1 MAYDVQT
8 EVFDG
13 PFDLLLHL
21 ILNQQVE
28 LYEISLTQIIDA
40 YLGELDRMEA
50 LDLDVATE
58 FLLIAATLNAGTV
71 TLERAEEGGGRG
83 PGFLLTSTPAAGAA
97 AWSGLR
103 FHGGVSFGS
112 DQIPKP
118 RPRARR
124 SISK

>member
-71 TLERAEEGGGRG
+71 LAIAGLGSHPRDADHMPLHVANTIFGGTFTAARIDRRM
-83 PGFLLTSTPAAGAA
+83 PA
-97 AWSGLR
+97 
-103 FHGGVSFGS
+103 
-112 DQIPKP
+112 
-118 RPRARR
+118 
-124 SISK
+124 